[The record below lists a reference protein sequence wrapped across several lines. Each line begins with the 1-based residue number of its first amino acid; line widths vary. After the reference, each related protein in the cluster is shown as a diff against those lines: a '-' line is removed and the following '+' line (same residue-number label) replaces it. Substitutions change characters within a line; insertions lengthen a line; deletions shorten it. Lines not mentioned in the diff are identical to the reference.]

1 MEFSDYVG
9 TLRRH
14 AILIAAIVLLGALA
28 GFLFARS
35 SPPLYKSASS
45 VFVSATRGENASD
58 LVQGSVYTQN
68 LMQSYAKLVQTPSV
82 LGPVVKSLGLDVT
95 ETQLGNQVS
104 SDAPLNTVI
113 IVVTVTDES
122 PGQAAAIA
130 NAVTA
135 ELATVAQGL
144 SPKNADGTPGVTLAQ
159 VGKAIP
165 PTLPFAPN
173 TNLLVAGGAGLGLL
187 LALGVVVG
195 RQLVQRRIATESE
208 LRASAPAPLLGQL
221 PQARGRAPHIQAK
234 TGPSRD
240 AFLRLADRVA
250 NAPGP
255 VPLRSVVV
263 TSAGRG
269 EGRSHTALNLAL
281 AMAEFHGRVL
291 LVDTDLRKP
300 SVAQMCGLPPV
311 PGLTQV
317 LSHRATVETAVV
329 PWRGIWV
336 LPAGTPNENPTRALN
351 SPAMAKT
358 FIDLLRDYD
367 FVVCDS
373 TAMLAVA
380 DSLPLTRMTDGAVVV
395 ARVGKT
401 RLAQLAAAVDA
412 VGDAGGEVTGLV
424 LNGVHRG
431 RWPRLRSFR
440 RRGRPAQVQ
449 SARPAPAAEAFVA
462 SKPSGPGAGDR
473 RP

>member
-14 AILIAAIVLLGALA
+14 ALVIAAIVLLGALA
-28 GFLFARS
+28 GFLLARS
-35 SPPLYKSASS
+35 SPPLYKASSS
-45 VFVSATRGENASD
+45 VFVSATRGENASE

-68 LMQSYAKLVQTPSV
+68 LMQSYAKLAQTPSV
-82 LGPVVKSLGLDVT
+82 LGKVIDSLGLDAS
-95 ETQLGNQVS
+95 EAQLGSQVS
-104 SDAPLNTVI
+104 ADAPLNTVI
-113 IVVTVTDES
+113 IVVTATDES
-122 PGQAAAIA
+122 PTQAAAIA

-135 ELATVAQGL
+135 ELSTVAQGL
-144 SPKNADGTPGVTLAQ
+144 SPKNADGTPGVTLEQ
-159 VGKAIP
+159 VGRATP
-165 PTLPFAPN
+165 PAHPFAPN
-173 TNLLVAGGAGLGLL
+173 TSLLVVGGAGLGLL
-187 LALGVVVG
+187 LALVLVVG
-195 RQLVQRRIATESE
+195 RQLLQRRITTESE
-208 LRASAPAPLLGQL
+208 LKSAAPAPLFGQL
-221 PQARGRAPHIQAK
+221 PQARGKAPHIQA
-234 TGPSRD
+234 TAGPSRD

-269 EGRSHTALNLAL
+269 EGKTHTALNLAL

-291 LVDTDLRKP
+291 LLDADLRAP
-300 SVAQMCGLPPV
+300 SVARLCGLPPV
-311 PGLTQV
+311 PGLCNV
-317 LSHRATVETAVV
+317 LNHRATVESAVV
-329 PWRGIWV
+329 PWRGIFV
-336 LPAGTPNENPTRALN
+336 LPAGTPNQNATRALN

-373 TAMLAVA
+373 TAVLSVA
-380 DSLPLTRMTDGAVVV
+380 DTLPLTRMTDGAVVV

-401 RLAQLAAAVDA
+401 RRAQLAAAAEA

-431 RWPRLRSFR
+431 RLPRLRSILPSR
-440 RRGRPAQVQ
+440 RRRQAP
-449 SARPAPAAEAFVA
+449 PAPAPQAYVA
-462 SKPSGPGAGDR
+462 TKPSATPAGDR

>member
-14 AILIAAIVLLGALA
+14 AMVIAAIVLLGALA

-82 LGPVVKSLGLDVT
+82 LGPVVQSLGLDVT
-95 ETQLGNQVS
+95 ETQLGSQIS
-104 SDAPLNTVI
+104 ADAPLNTVI

-144 SPKNADGTPGVTLAQ
+144 SPKNADGTHGITLAQ
-159 VGKAIP
+159 VGKATP
-165 PTLPFAPN
+165 PASPFAPN
-173 TNLLVAGGAGLGLL
+173 TNLLVVGGAGLGLL
-187 LALGVVVG
+187 LALGLVVG
-195 RQLVQRRIATESE
+195 RQLVQRRITTESE
-208 LRASAPAPLLGQL
+208 LRIAAPAPLLGQL
-221 PQARGRAPHIQAK
+221 PQARRRAPHAQAT

-269 EGRSHTALNLAL
+269 EGKTHAALNLAL

-291 LVDTDLRKP
+291 LVDADLRTP
-300 SVAQMCGLPPV
+300 SVARLCGLPPV
-311 PGLTQV
+311 PGLSNV
-317 LSHRATVETAVV
+317 LNHRASVEVAAV

-336 LPAGTPNENPTRALN
+336 LPAGTPNQNPTRALN

-373 TAMLAVA
+373 TAVLTLA
-380 DSLPLTRMTDGAVVV
+380 DTLPLTRMTDGAVVV
-395 ARVGKT
+395 ARVGRT
-401 RLAQLAAAVDA
+401 RRAQLAAAVEA

-424 LNGVHRG
+424 LNGMQGVG
-431 RWPRLRSFR
+431 RFGLRSFVQR
-440 RRGRPAQVQ
+440 KRQRPESTV
-449 SARPAPAAEAFVA
+449 PAAKAYVA
-462 SKPSGPGAGDR
+462 KKPVGPGTGKPR
-473 RP
+473 T